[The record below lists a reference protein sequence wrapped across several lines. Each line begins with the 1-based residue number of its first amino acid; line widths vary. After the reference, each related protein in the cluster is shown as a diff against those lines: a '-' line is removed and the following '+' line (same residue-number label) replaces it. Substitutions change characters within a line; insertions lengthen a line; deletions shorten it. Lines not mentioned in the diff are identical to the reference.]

1 VESGRAIYENIR
13 KFIVYVF
20 SHNWAELVPFLLYAF
35 LGIPLPLLVV
45 QILAIDLGI
54 DVIPSLALSREP
66 PEKGIMQEPPRSI
79 KERLFTSRV
88 LLRSQYIGV
97 VTAVGAMIG
106 CLAVWSAG
114 GWSFGMP
121 LPSNSLIYIK
131 GTTMTFAGIV
141 VAQVGNVLACRT
153 SKQSIFRTSLRTNK
167 WILVGIAGQLFILS
181 LIVYV
186 PFLQGLF
193 GTTAL
198 NLGDW
203 AYLAL
208 LPIAVIIAEE
218 IRKFFSR
225 HLSKKAFNPLH
236 DH

>member
-1 VESGRAIYENIR
+1 
-13 KFIVYVF
+13 
-20 SHNWAELVPFLLYAF
+20 
-35 LGIPLPLLVV
+35 
-45 QILAIDLGI
+45 
-54 DVIPSLALSREP
+54 
-66 PEKGIMQEPPRSI
+66 MQEPPRSI
-79 KERLFTSRV
+79 KERLFTTKV

-114 GWSFGMP
+114 GWRFGMQLP
-121 LPSNSLIYIK
+121 LDSDLYLK

-153 SKQSIFRTSLRTNK
+153 SKQSIFRTSLAANK
-167 WILVGIAGQLFILS
+167 WILVGIAGQLSILS
-181 LIVYV
+181 LILYV
-186 PFLQGLF
+186 PFLQGIF
-193 GTTAL
+193 GTRYL
-198 NLGDW
+198 NPSDW

-225 HLSKKAFNPLH
+225 HLSKQAFNPL
-236 DH
+236 